1 MGGTLTWVSG
11 VHRLLST
18 SLFGGS
24 GTAAGDMPGTCTLLG
39 PEGPGTANVAGSGA
53 YGPKLPAG
61 GGGELVS
68 RTSELSASS
77 QGRECRPYVENYTVD
92 ASILETPTRAG
103 FTQLRSVDLKIL
115 KYRSLVCAANRLL
128 RRCSAHDRFNILM

>member
-39 PEGPGTANVAGSGA
+39 PEGPGTARSGEGYGSSSSWRSGFSDFRAERAMREAGSA
-53 YGPKLPAG
+53 D
-61 GGGELVS
+61 
-68 RTSELSASS
+68 RTLRTT
-77 QGRECRPYVENYTVD
+77 QW
-92 ASILETPTRAG
+92 TRA
-103 FTQLRSVDLKIL
+103 S
-115 KYRSLVCAANRLL
+115 
-128 RRCSAHDRFNILM
+128 

>member
-39 PEGPGTANVAGSGA
+39 PEGPGTANAASREIRKDRATGSEV
-53 YGPKLPAG
+53 
-61 GGGELVS
+61 GELVS
-68 RTSELSASS
+68 RTSEL
-77 QGRECRPYVENYTVD
+77 
-92 ASILETPTRAG
+92 
-103 FTQLRSVDLKIL
+103 
-115 KYRSLVCAANRLL
+115 
-128 RRCSAHDRFNILM
+128 RR